1 MKGGVGP
8 RWKLPTLD
16 GTSRW
21 GAYYKQAGAIFE
33 MNNSTDLKWRALKII
48 EGLRGKA
55 MEDLD
60 TLLVEVGKD
69 GELLCREM
77 CSRFGDNKPGLSPRS
92 KLCHVAQKGGNHRRI
107 HKTNTTYD
115 NDGISFLGKSR
126 GCC

>member
-1 MKGGVGP
+1 MVQV
-8 RWKLPTLD
+8 D
-16 GTSRW
+16 G

-33 MNNSTDLKWRALKII
+33 MNNSTDLNLVYHI

-92 KLCHVAQKGGNHRRI
+92 KLCHVAQKGGNDRRI
-107 HKTNTTYD
+107 RRTGTTYGG
-115 NDGISFLGKSR
+115 DGISFLGKSR